1 MLPRDA
7 VYVDRHCSTANGT
20 VPVNT
25 NPSDAIAYSIP
36 AAVAATGNAVSRTRM
51 FALIKAG
58 EIDAR
63 RVGRRTV
70 IMADSLRA
78 YLDRAPPAR
87 SAT

>member
-1 MLPRDA
+1 MA
-7 VYVDRHCSTANGT
+7 VYLVWHCSIENGT
-20 VPVNT
+20 VPMNT
-25 NPSDAIAYSIP
+25 TPSDTLAYSIT
-36 AAVAATGNAVSRTRM
+36 AAVAATGNAVSRTRL

-70 IMADSLRA
+70 VIADSLRA

-87 SAT
+87 SAA